1 MKQIKQAIDI
11 VKEVAIYG
19 VNVGRRENRQ
29 LREVVKLLEQYLY
42 LNYQIQEVIDEQ
54 TKWTPDKWNT
64 K

>member
-54 TKWTPDKWNT
+54 TK
-64 K
+64 